1 MLRYSLERAG
11 QLTATEELMASDL
24 GNSDKETL
32 LRFYIWQLRRNL
44 AVAGRIQ
51 IMNMTGLVYLLKV
64 QN

>member
-1 MLRYSLERAG
+1 MLRYLLERAG
-11 QLTATEELMASDL
+11 QLTAKEELMASDL

-44 AVAGRIQ
+44 AGAGRIQ
-51 IMNMTGLVYLLKV
+51 IMNMKGLVYLLKV